1 MAAALCLALALT
13 APRGARADDAGEQ
26 KAAARHIFNQGRE
39 LEKAGDWQGAYEK
52 FKQVGEV
59 VMTPQVRFHIAL
71 CDENLGRLV
80 AAINGFELAT
90 EEAKRAGKDGK
101 DVAENAPIRAEKLR
115 ARVPH
120 LTIVVKGE
128 LRVSKV
134 LLDGKALAAALVNT
148 ELPVDPGKHV
158 ITVER
163 KGEAIETQSLELA
176 EKERKTITL
185 EVDDKNLPPE
195 EPDKPPPPPQ
205 VTPPKLERP
214 GTFEMTRERVPAVA
228 LVSVGVAAGIA
239 AGVFYGLRES
249 TIADVNNNAG
259 CRPDLT
265 GCDPAYQA
273 LAEDGKSYTVISGV
287 LAGVAGAAAL
297 TGGVLWFA
305 LAKPRP
311 APSPAQTDS
320 RKRPRRAELR
330 AVTVSPLEGGAFVGL
345 SIGY

>member
-1 MAAALCLALALT
+1 MAAALCLGLALT
-13 APRGARADDAGEQ
+13 APRAARADEAGEQ
-26 KAAARHIFNQGRE
+26 KAAARQIFNQGRE
-39 LEKAGDWQGAYEK
+39 LEKAGDWQGAYDK

-101 DVAENAPIRAEKLR
+101 DVAENAPLRAEKLR

-120 LTIVVKGE
+120 LTVEVKGE

-134 LLDGKALAAALVNT
+134 LIDGKALAAALVNT
-148 ELPVDPGKHV
+148 ELPIDPGKHV
-158 ITVER
+158 VTVER
-163 KGEAIETQSLELA
+163 KGETIETKTVELA
-176 EKERKTITL
+176 EKERKTVTL
-185 EVDDKNLPPE
+185 EVDDKSLPPD
-195 EPDKPPPPPQ
+195 EPDKPPPPKI
-205 VTPPKLERP
+205 TPPAPKPP

-287 LAGVAGAAAL
+287 LAGVAGASAL
-297 TGGVLWFA
+297 TGGVLWFV

-311 APSPAQTDS
+311 APTPAQTDS
-320 RKRPRRAELR
+320 RRGPRRAELR
-330 AVTVSPLEGGAFVGL
+330 AVTVSPLEGGGFVGL
-345 SIGY
+345 TLGY